1 MTMQATNITPFRPK
15 PSVPVGE
22 HTVSDSVRWMQ
33 NELNKAQQE
42 AAESLQR
49 LRLRE
54 RVCRAELRDLFA
66 ALARNSR
73 LGLETV
79 TLEVQIQRRQ
89 EETTLCRHQANMME
103 QHLEVLSQ
111 RIDRTTQYACVN

>member
-1 MTMQATNITPFRPK
+1 MQATNITPFRPK